1 MRTHCWPQS
10 LKSHVAKAFP
20 PMWLEVSVAVPR
32 PGGSDISTCSG
43 ELCMEVIFKKQKKK
57 KKGKHSKGWNESL
70 CALHFSAVPCQVLSE
85 HSHAWVLEM
94 HTW

>member
-1 MRTHCWPQS
+1 
-10 LKSHVAKAFP
+10 
-20 PMWLEVSVAVPR
+20 
-32 PGGSDISTCSG
+32 
-43 ELCMEVIFKKQKKK
+43 MEVIFKKQKKK

-70 CALHFSAVPCQVLSE
+70 CALQFSAVPCQVLSE